1 MSEASLAPLTTTS
14 RMCSGMAEGVKSS
27 MLARGTLLP
36 TGGEPLPFLDKS
48 SLFQGRQIQII
59 NSTPVQGGVYSY
71 GTVLGIISSIVIAVL
86 LSLHLIPPLGK
97 RVLRT
102 VDCIRTHR
110 TELKD
115 AREKLTENR
124 LEALKK
130 ALPSDLSSDLKKHLD
145 GIEGQEDLAILKRA
159 GYTPNRVK
167 NVVKHLVPLFVKDV
181 WKERLVS
188 TNPEVNEQISHIEA
202 DTPHAFLK
210 KARQI
215 PQLGSTVALLS
226 LALKAYEEKKQ
237 THSLEEAQKIL
248 PVSKQERLL
257 QLVPLALEVREIEI
271 FLRSKGTLGKD
282 METPQFQAGVDFLKM
297 QVERVRDENFLS
309 NLQDV
314 IEGIRNPYDE
324 GCEQALQKEVREKL
338 DQVIRSGV
346 YRKLLNRHGRE
357 NSLMAL
363 IQNLAGAFRLE
374 SKGMQELE
382 NLGQL
387 YLSKVKKERGTLS
400 EKGQSTYLSDAMDD
414 AIGKHHWSYKI
425 ESFFDKL
432 LVLVR
437 YPEKTM
443 MSYIGHQPDT
453 ALEYNS
459 YKVGNCD
466 MAYGDYSFGGRSMRA
481 LLGPTPTGDD
491 LFVAQLD
498 AMQETGGI
506 HLQHNLEHPGFSK
519 GDLKRVQYLMDLEQK
534 YPQTFRLFSTPLDGK
549 AWSLRGEV
557 GEYFKDYKSVEEFFL
572 KFGTFAFTNRLESP
586 VSSFHE
592 LQGEAHRKMEGKGDN
607 GFYIGKDVMTDQQV
621 QLAFKYASEA
631 FDHAE
636 PSNGGCRRLTR
647 ALQVGVEGMLA
658 VGAVVKTLKDA
669 EPDKVEEAVWQATFG
684 QACKLDIDRGI
695 VMNVMTRVYFDLIGG
710 KKMSE
715 KSINETIGIVI
726 GRAEM
731 AAGRT
736 IIADRYQPLSDVL
749 RLIGK
754 DELRV
759 KNALR
764 SYMHEAFGVD
774 TPAHLSFET

>member
-1 MSEASLAPLTTTS
+1 MLKGRVLSEASIAPLTTTS
-14 RMCSGMAEGVKSS
+14 WMCSGVAEGTKSS
-27 MLARGTLLP
+27 MLTRGTLLP
-36 TGGEPLPFLDKS
+36 TCGKA
-48 SLFQGRQIQII
+48 SLCEGRQIKII
-59 NSTPVQGGVYSY
+59 NSNPVQGGVYSY
-71 GTVLGIISSIVIAVL
+71 GKVAGIITSIMIAIL
-86 LSLHLIPPLGK
+86 LLLQLIPPLGK
-97 RVLRT
+97 RVLRA

-110 TELKD
+110 TELKE
-115 AREKLTENR
+115 ARGKLTNNR

-130 ALPSDLSSDLKKHLD
+130 ALPGDVSSDLKKYLE
-145 GIEGQEDLAILKRA
+145 GIDGQEDYGLLKSA
-159 GYTPNRVK
+159 GYTPDRIENIVK
-167 NVVKHLVPLFVKDV
+167 CLVPLFIKDV
-181 WKERLVS
+181 WKERLYS
-188 TNPEVNEQISHIEA
+188 TNPEVNEQISQIKAE
-202 DTPHAFLK
+202 TPHSFLK

-215 PQLGSTVALLS
+215 PQLQSTVALLS
-226 LALKAYEEKKQ
+226 LALKAYEEKQQ
-237 THSLEEAQKIL
+237 THRLKEAQKAL
-248 PVSKQERLL
+248 PLSKQERLL
-257 QLVPLALEVREIEI
+257 QLVPFVLEVREMES
-271 FLRSKGTLGKD
+271 FLCSKGILGKD
-282 METPQFQAGVDFLKM
+282 TQTPQFQAGVVFL
-297 QVERVRDENFLS
+297 QIHVEHLRDENFPS

-314 IEGIRNPYDE
+314 IKGIRSPCDE
-324 GCEQALQKEVREKL
+324 GREKGVQKEVREKL
-338 DQVIRSGV
+338 DQMIRSGI

-357 NSLMAL
+357 NPLVSL
-363 IQNLAGAFRLE
+363 IQNLSGAFRLE
-374 SKGMQELE
+374 SKGMLELE
-382 NLGQL
+382 NLGEL
-387 YLSKVKKERGTLS
+387 YLSKVKKDRGQLA
-400 EKGQSTYLSDAMDD
+400 EKGQLTYLSDAMDD
-414 AIGKHHWSYKI
+414 SIGKHHWSYKI

-466 MAYGDYSFGGRSMRA
+466 MAYGDYSLGERSMRA

-498 AMQETGGI
+498 AMKETGGL

-534 YPQTFRLFSTPLDGK
+534 YPHTFRLFSTPLDGEV
-549 AWSLRGEV
+549 WSLKGEA
-557 GEYFKDYKSVEEFFL
+557 GEYFKDYKSAEEFFL
-572 KFGTFAFTNRLESP
+572 KFGTFAFTNRLEKP

-607 GFYIGKDVMTDQQV
+607 GFYIGKEVMTDQQV
-621 QLAFKYASEA
+621 RLAFKYASEA
-631 FDHAE
+631 FAHAE
-636 PSNGGCRRLTR
+636 PSSGDCRRLTR

-658 VGAVVKTLKDA
+658 VGAVVKTLKDS

-710 KKMSE
+710 KEMSE

-736 IIADRYQPLSDVL
+736 IIADRYQPLSDSI

-764 SYMHEAFGVD
+764 SYMHQAFGVD
-774 TPAHLSFET
+774 TPSQLSFQT